1 MFWSILSQSVLLI
14 LVIIL
19 VGQLLGW
26 LITKVRSSQTHSMEG
41 KE

>member
-26 LITKVRSSQTHSMEG
+26 LITKVRSSRTHSMEG